1 MRYRTKT
8 VRNRTHSTR
17 ILCVSLPRDA
27 TAPHTPINL
36 KQKESNME
44 QLGKILIVDDNKDV
58 LFALNLLLE
67 PYAEKIKVITGP
79 ERLEHFMTTFQPDIV
94 LLDMNFSRDVVS
106 GQEGFDCLKQILRID
121 PQAVVIFMTAYSD
134 TDKAVRAIKAGA
146 TDFIPK
152 PWEKEKLLA
161 TLSSGMKL
169 RRSQCEVTLLKE
181 QVEALSDG
189 NGTDERIIGESPAM
203 RTVFDTVEKLRDT
216 DANIL
221 ILGENGTGKDVI
233 ARLLCRHSPRAGRPF
248 VTIDLGSIPEQLFE
262 SELFGY
268 EKGAFTDARKAKAGR
283 MEVATGGTL
292 FLDEIGNLSLPMQAK
307 LLTAI
312 EKRRIMRLGSTQS
325 TPIDVRLICATN
337 ADIGHM
343 VEEGRFRQ
351 DLLYRINTIEL
362 HIPPLRER
370 GNDIV
375 LLAKYFLE
383 RYARKYRKE
392 IRGLTREAK
401 NKLLKYTWPGNV
413 RELQHAMERA
423 VILGDGS
430 LLRPDNFALQPTAT
444 RSRKDEQDTLN
455 LEQLE
460 RQAVERALRLSE
472 GNLTKAAEYL
482 GITRFALYRKLEKL
496 GL

>member
-1 MRYRTKT
+1 MHAQHMDIILIFARTRDVGLCRPCLHEKKT
-8 VRNRTHSTR
+8 
-17 ILCVSLPRDA
+17 D
-27 TAPHTPINL
+27 
-36 KQKESNME
+36 ME
-44 QLGKILIVDDNKDV
+44 QFGKILIVDDNEDV
-58 LFALNLLLE
+58 LFELNLLLE
-67 PYAEKIKVITGP
+67 PYAEKIKVAVTPDRI
-79 ERLEHFMTTFQPDIV
+79 EHFMTTFRPDII
-94 LLDMNFSRDVVS
+94 LLDMNFSRDAIS
-106 GQEGFDCLKQILRID
+106 GQEGFDSLKQILSID
-121 PQAVVIFMTAYSD
+121 PQAVVIFMTAYAD

-169 RRSQCEVTLLKE
+169 RRSRTEINLLKE
-181 QVEALSDG
+181 QVEVLSNATAG
-189 NGTDERIIGESPAM
+189 GSEEIIIGDSPVM
-203 RTVFDTVEKLRDT
+203 QQVFSTVEKLRDT

-233 ARLLCRHSPRAGRPF
+233 ARMLYRNSPRYGKPF

-268 EKGAFTDARKAKAGR
+268 EKGAFTDARKAKVGR

-312 EKRRIMRLGSTQS
+312 EKRCISRLGSTQA

-337 ADIGHM
+337 ADIRRL
-343 VEEGRFRQ
+343 VDEGDFRQ

-370 GNDIV
+370 GNDIL
-375 LLAKYFLE
+375 LLAEYFLQ
-383 RYARKYRKE
+383 RYARKYQKE
-392 IRGLTREAK
+392 MRGLTREAK
-401 NKLLKYTWPGNV
+401 NKLLKYAWPGNV
-413 RELQHAMERA
+413 RELQHTVERA

-430 LLRPDNFALQPTAT
+430 LLRPENFMFQASV
-444 RSRKDEQDTLN
+444 SRQKKEEEVLN

-460 RQAVERALRLSE
+460 RQAVERAMRLSE
-472 GNLTKAAEYL
+472 GNVTRAAEYL